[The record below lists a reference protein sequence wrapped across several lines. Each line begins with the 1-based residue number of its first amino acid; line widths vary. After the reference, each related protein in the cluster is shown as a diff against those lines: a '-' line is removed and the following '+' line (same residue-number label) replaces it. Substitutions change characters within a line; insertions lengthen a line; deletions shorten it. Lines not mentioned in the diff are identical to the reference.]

1 MIDRASGDGRCRRAD
16 SPAPRPS
23 EESPVWLVVDYVSD
37 GPPNP
42 PKGGRVKIVTFHGVG
57 EPGRPLDDGE
67 SDVWLSVDGF
77 TRMLDA
83 VAARTDVRITID
95 DANAS
100 DFEVVM
106 PALLRRGRIG
116 WFFLPAGRI
125 GEPGFVDAAQA
136 RDLVATGMV
145 VGSHGMRHR
154 PWSGLSD
161 TELRSEIVDS
171 KHLLEDIVG
180 RPVYDAACPFGAYD
194 RRALET
200 LREAGYVH
208 VYTSDRGVARPD
220 RWMLP
225 RNTVH
230 VGDTPDDVV
239 CGASRDPGM
248 FGTLARAARMTV
260 KRWR

>member
-1 MIDRASGDGRCRRAD
+1 MIARAPDDGRCRRTD
-16 SPAPRPS
+16 SPAPRPAD
-23 EESPVWLVVDYVSD
+23 ESPVWLVVDFD
-37 GPPNP
+37 AGGPPHP
-42 PKGGRVKIVTFHGVG
+42 PKGGRVLIVTFHGVG
-57 EPGRPLDDGE
+57 YPGRRLDDGE
-67 SDVWLSVDGF
+67 STVWLSADGF

-83 VAARTDVRITID
+83 VAARVDVRITID

-100 DFEVVM
+100 DVEVVM
-106 PALLRRGRIG
+106 PELLRRGRIG

-125 GEPGFVDAAQA
+125 GERGFVDVVQA
-136 RDLVATGMV
+136 RELVAAGMV

-154 PWSGLSD
+154 PWAGLSD
-161 TELRSEIVDS
+161 AELRAEIVDS
-171 KHLLEDIVG
+171 KHLLEDVVG

-200 LREAGYVH
+200 LREAGYLH

-220 RWMLP
+220 RWLLP

-230 VGDTPDDVV
+230 VGDTPDDVLSE
-239 CGASRDPGM
+239 AARDPGM
-248 FGTLARAARMTV
+248 FGSLARAARMTV